1 MDPRLRSLSKK
12 EEKQPMDSIPTLMGL
27 NGLIYKV
34 PMDSSLSVQRN
45 LQTFNFDSTSY
56 NNASP
61 SMSVNFQAGSGYINC
76 ATSYVAFQLD
86 VSSTTVD
93 TEATQFG
100 FGIGSASNLFRT
112 NIVTTRSGSEVDRFQ
127 NANVLLPHIHRGKN
141 PAEWF
146 KSVGALAGYSPDVVE
161 GKEDKYAVADS
172 HDFVIPL
179 SHFAGIFTSKQLMPS
194 QLASGMRMDCQ
205 LEGILT
211 ALRAYKADGN
221 GYEDPLLAYTI
232 SNPKLVLDVSILSD
246 GALAQLTQQAGKN
259 GLEYSFST
267 YANEASTT
275 SSAAINVQFSRS
287 VARALRCYV
296 IPRETSELNKSAV
309 DSFDTGTGVID
320 DGDTLVYDRVQ
331 FQIGSTY
338 FPNREIQ
345 NNAQVYA
352 NLLQTLGQYSGHAYG
367 ALTKSDFVDNGFAV
381 ASTSFETSALIRAS
395 GTSVNNS
402 RSLLINLTLAN
413 SKSRDVQSYL
423 EYQVILRANL
433 ANVNVTS

>member
-1 MDPRLRSLSKK
+1 MDPRLRTLSKK

-56 NNASP
+56 NNSSP

-76 ATSYVAFQLD
+76 ATSYVSFQLD
-86 VSSTTVD
+86 VGTTTD
-93 TEATQFG
+93 PTDLTAFG

-112 NIVTTRSGSEVDRFQ
+112 NIVSTRSGVEVDRAQ
-127 NANVLLPHIHRGKN
+127 NINVLLPHLHRGKN
-141 PAEWF
+141 PSEWF
-146 KSVGALAGYSPDVVE
+146 ESIGALAGYSADPTE
-161 GKEDKYAVADS
+161 GKEGKYRTADS
-172 HDFVIPL
+172 HQFVIPL
-179 SHFAGIFTSKQLMPS
+179 SHFCGIFTSKQLMPS

-205 LEGILT
+205 LEAVRT
-211 ALRAYKADGN
+211 ALRAYKGEEGKEETYDDAGIN
-221 GYEDPLLAYTI
+221 FTI
-232 SNPKLVLDVSILSD
+232 SNPKLILDVSILSD

-267 YANEASTT
+267 FANEASTT
-275 SSAAINVQFSRS
+275 TTANINVQFSRS

-296 IPRETSELNKSAV
+296 VPRPIVNFSTGAL
-309 DSFDTGTGVID
+309 DSFITGVIAYER
-320 DGDTLVYDRVQ
+320 LQ

-345 NNAQVYA
+345 NNAQAYA
-352 NLLQTLGQYSGHAYG
+352 NLLQTHGQFSGHAYG
-367 ALTKSDFVDNGFAV
+367 DLTKKDFDANGFAV
-381 ASTSFETSALIRAS
+381 ASSAFETSALIRAS

-402 RSLLINLTLAN
+402 RSLLINLTMGD
-413 SKSRDVQSYL
+413 SPDRDVQSYL

>member
-56 NNASP
+56 NNSSP
-61 SMSVNFQAGSGYINC
+61 SMSVNFQAGSGFINC
-76 ATSYVAFQLD
+76 ATSYVAF
-86 VSSTTVD
+86 TVRVTY
-93 TEATQFG
+93 TEATTWG
-100 FGIGSASNLFRT
+100 WGVGSASNIFRT
-112 NIVTTRSGSEVDRFQ
+112 NIVSTRSGAEVDRFQ
-127 NANVLLPHIHRGKN
+127 NGNVLLPSLHRGKN
-141 PAEWF
+141 PSEWF
-146 KSVGALAGYSPDVVE
+146 KSVGALAGYQ
-161 GKEDKYAVADS
+161 EDPAAAPGLAKDTDINV
-172 HDFVIPL
+172 VIPL
-179 SHFAGIFTSKQLMPS
+179 SHFAGVFTSKQLMPS
-194 QLASGMRMDCQ
+194 QLSSGMRLDCQ
-205 LEGILT
+205 LESFAT
-211 ALRAYKADGN
+211 AIRTAVAVTN
-221 GYEDPLLAYTI
+221 ASYTI
-232 SNPKLVLDVSILSD
+232 SNPKLILDVSILSD

-267 YANEASTT
+267 YANESSTT
-275 SSAAINVQFSRS
+275 TTANVNVQFSRS

-296 IPRETSELNKSAV
+296 VPRPTANVGVATADSFSTDAV
-309 DSFDTGTGVID
+309 DYS
-320 DGDTLVYDRVQ
+320 RVQ

-345 NNAQVYA
+345 NKEQVYA
-352 NLLQTLGQYSGHAYG
+352 NLLQTLGQYSGHAFG
-367 ALTKSDFVDNGFAV
+367 DLSKARFDTLFGV
-381 ASTSFETSALIRAS
+381 ASSAFETSALIRAS

-402 RSLLINLTLAN
+402 RSLLINLTADDVN
-413 SKSRDVQSYL
+413 RDIQSYL

>member
-1 MDPRLRSLSKK
+1 MDPRLRTLSKK

-56 NNASP
+56 NNSSP
-61 SMSVNFQAGSGYINC
+61 SMSVNFQAGSGFINC
-76 ATSYVAFQLD
+76 ATSYVAL
-86 VSSTTVD
+86 TIEVD
-93 TEATQFG
+93 YTEDAKWG
-100 FGIGSASNLFRT
+100 WGVGSASNIFRT
-112 NIVTTRSGSEVDRFQ
+112 NIVSTRSGAEVDRFQ
-127 NANVLLPHIHRGKN
+127 NANVLLPALHRGKN
-141 PAEWF
+141 PSEWF
-146 KSVGALAGYSPDVVE
+146 KSVGALAGYQ
-161 GKEDKYAVADS
+161 EDPAAAPALDKKTPINV
-172 HDFVIPL
+172 VIPL
-179 SHFAGIFTSKQLMPS
+179 SHFAGVFTSKQLMPS
-194 QLASGMRMDCQ
+194 QLSSGMRLDCQ
-205 LEGILT
+205 LESFVT
-211 ALRAYKADGN
+211 AIITSAAVTN
-221 GYEDPLLAYTI
+221 ASYTI

-267 YANEASTT
+267 YANESSTT
-275 SSAAINVQFSRS
+275 TTANVNVQFSRS

-296 IPRETSELNKSAV
+296 VPRPTANVGAQTE
-309 DSFDTGTGVID
+309 DSFSTGDVKYT
-320 DGDTLVYDRVQ
+320 RVQ

-345 NNAQVYA
+345 NKEQVYA

-367 ALTKSDFVDNGFAV
+367 DLSKAEFDARFGV
-381 ASTSFETSALIRAS
+381 ASSAFETSALIRAS

-402 RSLLINLTLAN
+402 RSLLINLTADVVA
-413 SKSRDVQSYL
+413 RDIQSYL

>member
-1 MDPRLRSLSKK
+1 MDPRLRTLSKK

-27 NGLIYKV
+27 NGLIYKT

-56 NNASP
+56 SNASP
-61 SMSVNFQAGSGYINC
+61 SMSVNFQAGAGYINC
-76 ATSYVAFQLD
+76 ATSYVALELK
-86 VSSTTVD
+86 VTTD
-93 TEATQFG
+93 NAEATQFG

-112 NIVTTRSGSEVDRFQ
+112 NIVTTRSGTEVDRAQ
-127 NANVLLPHIHRGKN
+127 NINVLLPHLHRAKN
-141 PAEWF
+141 PSEWF
-146 KSVGALAGYSPDVVE
+146 QSVGALAGYSQFD
-161 GKEDKYAVADS
+161 EDLDRYGVYAVANS
-172 HDFVIPL
+172 HTFVIPL
-179 SHFAGIFTSKQLMPS
+179 SHFCGIFTSKQLMPS

-205 LEGILT
+205 LENILS
-211 ALRAYKADGN
+211 ALRLYKADN
-221 GYEDPLLAYTI
+221 NEIEDAKVTYTI
-232 SNPKLVLDVSILSD
+232 SNPKLILDVSILSD

-267 YANEASTT
+267 FANEASTT
-275 SSAAINVQFSRS
+275 TTANINVQFSRS

-296 IPRETSELNKSAV
+296 VPRPIDELNKTIA
-309 DSFDTGTGVID
+309 DAFTTGVIAYER
-320 DGDTLVYDRVQ
+320 LQ

-345 NNAQVYA
+345 NNAQAYA
-352 NLLQTLGQYSGHAYG
+352 NLLQTHGQFSGHAYG
-367 ALTKSDFVDNGFAV
+367 DLSKDDFDANGFAV
-381 ASTSFETSALIRAS
+381 AASSFETSALIRAS

-402 RSLLINLTLAN
+402 RSLLINLTMGDDPD
-413 SKSRDVQSYL
+413 RDVQSYL

>member
-1 MDPRLRSLSKK
+1 
-12 EEKQPMDSIPTLMGL
+12 MDSIPTLMGL

-56 NNASP
+56 NNSSP
-61 SMSVNFQAGSGYINC
+61 SMSVNFQAGSGFINC
-76 ATSYVAFQLD
+76 ATSYVAF
-86 VSSTTVD
+86 TVRVTY
-93 TEATQFG
+93 TEATTWG
-100 FGIGSASNLFRT
+100 WGVGSASNIFRT
-112 NIVTTRSGSEVDRFQ
+112 NIVSTRSGAEVDRFQ
-127 NANVLLPHIHRGKN
+127 NGNVLLPSLHRGKN
-141 PAEWF
+141 PSEWF
-146 KSVGALAGYSPDVVE
+146 KSVGALAGYQEDPA
-161 GKEDKYAVADS
+161 GAPALAKETDINV
-172 HDFVIPL
+172 VIPL
-179 SHFAGIFTSKQLMPS
+179 SHFAGVFTSKQLMPS
-194 QLASGMRMDCQ
+194 QLSSGMRLDCQ
-205 LEGILT
+205 LESFAT
-211 ALRAYKADGN
+211 AIKTAVAVTN
-221 GYEDPLLAYTI
+221 ASYTI

-267 YANEASTT
+267 YANESSTT
-275 SSAAINVQFSRS
+275 TTANVNVQFSRS

-296 IPRETSELNKSAV
+296 VPRPTANVGVVTADSFSTGAV
-309 DSFDTGTGVID
+309 DYS
-320 DGDTLVYDRVQ
+320 RVQ

-345 NNAQVYA
+345 NKEQVYA

-367 ALTKSDFVDNGFAV
+367 DLSKARFDALFGV
-381 ASTSFETSALIRAS
+381 ASSSFETSALIRAS

-402 RSLLINLTLAN
+402 RSLLINLTADVVD
-413 SKSRDVQSYL
+413 RDIQSYL

>member
-61 SMSVNFQAGSGYINC
+61 SMSVNFQAGSGFINC
-76 ATSYVAFQLD
+76 ATSYVSLELKVTKSDA
-86 VSSTTVD
+86 
-93 TEATQFG
+93 EATQWG

-112 NIVTTRSGSEVDRFQ
+112 NIVTTRSGAEVDRFQ
-127 NANVLLPHIHRGKN
+127 NANVILPHIHRGKN

-146 KSVGALAGYSPDVVE
+146 KSVGALAGYSADIVE
-161 GKEDKYAVADS
+161 GKEDKYDETKT
-172 HDFVIPL
+172 HQFVIPL

-194 QLASGMRMDCQ
+194 QLASGMRLDCQ
-205 LEGILT
+205 LEGVLT
-211 ALRAYKADGN
+211 ALRAYKADN
-221 GYEDPLLAYTI
+221 NPFEDAKLTYTI

-267 YANEASTT
+267 YANESSTT
-275 SSAAINVQFSRS
+275 STSAINVQFSRS

-296 IPRETSELNKSAV
+296 IPRETDELNKTIV
-309 DSFDTGTGVID
+309 DSFNTGTTNTV
-320 DGDTLVYDRVQ
+320 VYNRLQ

-345 NNAQVYA
+345 NNAQAYA
-352 NLLQTLGQYSGHAYG
+352 NLLQTLGQFSGHAYG
-367 ALTKSDFVDNGFAV
+367 DLSKADFDDNGFAV
-381 ASTSFETSALIRAS
+381 ASSAFETSALIRAS

-402 RSLLINLTLAN
+402 RSLLINLTLGDTRD
-413 SKSRDVQSYL
+413 RDVQSYL

>member
-56 NNASP
+56 NNSSP
-61 SMSVNFQAGSGYINC
+61 SMSVNFQAGSGFINC
-76 ATSYVAFQLD
+76 ATSYVVLD
-86 VSSTTVD
+86 VNVAVTTA
-93 TEATQFG
+93 ATHFSW
-100 FGIGSASNLFRT
+100 GIGSASNIFRT
-112 NIVTTRSGSEVDRFQ
+112 NIVSTRSGAEVDRFQ
-127 NANVLLPHIHRGKN
+127 NANVLLPQIHRGKN
-141 PAEWF
+141 PSEWF
-146 KSVGALAGYSPDVVE
+146 KSVGALAGYSESTTTPS
-161 GKEDKYAVADS
+161 YYTVATN
-172 HDFVIPL
+172 HQFVIPL
-179 SHFAGIFTSKQLMPS
+179 SHFGGIFTSKQLMPS

-205 LEGILT
+205 LESALSSLRLYTT
-211 ALRAYKADGN
+211 AGNPVVYTPAADG
-221 GYEDPLLAYTI
+221 GVTYAI

-259 GLEYSFST
+259 GLEYSFSA
-267 YANEASTT
+267 YANESSTT
-275 SSAAINVQFSRS
+275 TTANVNVQFSRS

-296 IPRETSELNKSAV
+296 VPRPTNVATTDV
-309 DSFDTGTGVID
+309 DSFVTGVIPY
-320 DGDTLVYDRVQ
+320 TRVQ

-352 NLLQTLGQYSGHAYG
+352 NLLQTLGQYSGHAFG
-367 ALTKSDFVDNGFAV
+367 HLSKADFDANGFAV
-381 ASTSFETSALIRAS
+381 ASSAFETSALIRAS

-402 RSLLINLTLAN
+402 RSLLINLTADVAD
-413 SKSRDVQSYL
+413 RDIQSYL

>member
-56 NNASP
+56 NNNSP
-61 SMSVNFQAGSGYINC
+61 SMSVNFQAGSGFINC
-76 ATSYVAFQLD
+76 ATSYVVLTLE
-86 VSSTTVD
+86 VKSTAD
-93 TEATQFG
+93 TDFT
-100 FGIGSASNLFRT
+100 FGIGSASNIFRT
-112 NIVTTRSGSEVDRFQ
+112 NIITTRSGAEVDRFQ
-127 NANVLLPHIHRGKN
+127 NANVLLPQIHRAKN

-146 KSVGALAGYSPDVVE
+146 SSTGQLAGYTASPTAART
-161 GKEDKYAVADS
+161 YAGATA
-172 HDFVIPL
+172 HTFVIPL

-205 LEGILT
+205 LESVAAAIVCAGAAVT
-211 ALRAYKADGN
+211 YN
-221 GYEDPLLAYTI
+221 I

-259 GLEYSFST
+259 GLEYSFSA
-267 YANEASTT
+267 YANESSTT
-275 SSAAINVQFSRS
+275 TTANVNIQFSRS

-296 IPRETSELNKSAV
+296 VPRPTANVGDLTV
-309 DSFDTGTGVID
+309 DSFSTGVVAY
-320 DGDTLVYDRVQ
+320 TRVQ

-338 FPNREIQ
+338 FPNRELQ
-345 NNAQVYA
+345 NKPQVYA
-352 NLLQTLGQYSGHAYG
+352 NLLQTVGQYSGHSYG
-367 ALTKSDFVDNGFAV
+367 HLTKADFDANGFAV
-381 ASTSFETSALIRAS
+381 ASSAFETSALIRAS

-402 RSLLINLTLAN
+402 RSLLINLTADVVN
-413 SKSRDVQSYL
+413 RDVQSYL

>member
-61 SMSVNFQAGSGYINC
+61 SMSVNFQAGAGYINC
-76 ATSYVAFQLD
+76 ATSYVSLEIKVTKGEGSETKAW
-86 VSSTTVD
+86 
-93 TEATQFG
+93 G

-112 NIVTTRSGSEVDRFQ
+112 NIVTTRSGAEVDRFQ
-127 NANVLLPHIHRGKN
+127 NANVILPHIHRGKN

-146 KSVGALAGYSPDVVE
+146 KSVGALAGYSSE
-161 GKEDKYAVADS
+161 KEIKKEDNVYDETET
-172 HDFVIPL
+172 HQFIIPL

-194 QLASGMRMDCQ
+194 QLASGMRLDCQ
-205 LEGILT
+205 LEGVLT
-211 ALRAYKADGN
+211 ALRAYKGQVTAAEP
-221 GYEDPLLAYTI
+221 YEDAKLTYTI
-232 SNPKLVLDVSILSD
+232 TNPKLVLDVSILSD

-267 YANEASTT
+267 YANESSTT
-275 SSAAINVQFSRS
+275 STTAINVQFSRS

-296 IPRETSELNKSAV
+296 VPRETSELNKTAV
-309 DSFDTGTGVID
+309 DSFDTGTTNKV
-320 DGDTLVYDRVQ
+320 VYNRLQ

-345 NNAQVYA
+345 NNAQAYA
-352 NLLQTLGQYSGHAYG
+352 NLLQTLGQFSGHAYG
-367 ALTKSDFVDNGFAV
+367 DLNKKDFDDNGFAV
-381 ASTSFETSALIRAS
+381 ASSAFETSALIRAS

-402 RSLLINLTLAN
+402 RSLLINLNL
-413 SKSRDVQSYL
+413 SDSLSRDVQSYL

>member
-61 SMSVNFQAGSGYINC
+61 SMSVNFQAGSGFINC
-76 ATSYVAFQLD
+76 ATSYVSLELKVD
-86 VSSTTVD
+86 VGNAEV
-93 TEATQFG
+93 TQFG

-112 NIVTTRSGSEVDRFQ
+112 NIVTTRSGAEVDRFQ

-141 PAEWF
+141 PSEWF
-146 KSVGALAGYSPDVVE
+146 KSVGALAGYSEGVVE
-161 GKEDKYAVADS
+161 GKVADVAAATRYAIADS
-172 HDFVIPL
+172 HQFVIPL

-205 LEGILT
+205 LEGILS
-211 ALRAYKADGN
+211 ALRTYKVDDAPT
-221 GYEDPLLAYTI
+221 EDAKLTYTI

-267 YANEASTT
+267 YANESSTT
-275 SSAAINVQFSRS
+275 STANVNVQFSRS

-296 IPRETSELNKSAV
+296 IPRPTDELNKTIV
-309 DSFDTGTGVID
+309 DSFNTGVVSYSR
-320 DGDTLVYDRVQ
+320 LQ

-345 NNAQVYA
+345 NNAQAYA
-352 NLLQTLGQYSGHAYG
+352 NLLQTLGQYSGHAFG
-367 ALTKSDFVDNGFAV
+367 DLTKANFDADGFAI
-381 ASTSFETSALIRAS
+381 ASSAFETSALIRAS

-402 RSLLINLTLAN
+402 RSLLINLTFGDDPD
-413 SKSRDVQSYL
+413 RDVQSYL

>member
-61 SMSVNFQAGSGYINC
+61 SMSVNFQAGSGFINC
-76 ATSYVAFQLD
+76 ATSYVSLELKVTKGDA
-86 VSSTTVD
+86 
-93 TEATQFG
+93 EATQFG

-112 NIVTTRSGSEVDRFQ
+112 NIVTTRSGAEVDRFQ

-141 PAEWF
+141 PSEWF
-146 KSVGALAGYSPDVVE
+146 KSVGALAGYSQDVVE
-161 GKEDKYAVADS
+161 GKEDKYDETKT
-172 HDFVIPL
+172 HQFVIPL

-194 QLASGMRMDCQ
+194 QLASGMRLDCQ
-205 LEGILT
+205 LEGVLT
-211 ALRAYKADGN
+211 ALRAYKADN
-221 GYEDPLLAYTI
+221 NPFEDGKLTYTI

-267 YANEASTT
+267 YANESSTT
-275 SSAAINVQFSRS
+275 STSAVNVQFSRS

-296 IPRETSELNKSAV
+296 IPRETDELNKTII
-309 DSFDTGTGVID
+309 DSFNTGV
-320 DGDTLVYDRVQ
+320 GPNDTDKVVYNRLQ

-345 NNAQVYA
+345 NNAQAYA
-352 NLLQTLGQYSGHAYG
+352 NLLQTLGQYSGHAFG
-367 ALTKSDFVDNGFAV
+367 DLSKADFDENGFAI
-381 ASTSFETSALIRAS
+381 ASSAFETSALIRSS

-402 RSLLINLTLAN
+402 RSLLINLSIVTP
-413 SKSRDVQSYL
+413 KSRDIQSYL

>member
-1 MDPRLRSLSKK
+1 MDPRLRTLSKK

-27 NGLIYKV
+27 NGLIYKT

-56 NNASP
+56 NNSSP
-61 SMSVNFQAGSGYINC
+61 SMSVNFQAGSGFINC
-76 ATSYVAFQLD
+76 ATSYVCFDL
-86 VSSTTVD
+86 TVTCD
-93 TEATQFG
+93 TNVNYN

-112 NIVTTRSGSEVDRFQ
+112 NIVTTRSGAEVDRFQ
-127 NANVLLPHIHRGKN
+127 NANVLLPQIHRGKN
-141 PAEWF
+141 PSEWF
-146 KSVGALAGYSPDVVE
+146 KSVGALAGYSESTTAPATYPQ
-161 GKEDKYAVADS
+161 GIAKT
-172 HDFVIPL
+172 FVIPL

-194 QLASGMRMDCQ
+194 QLASGMRLDCQ
-205 LEGILT
+205 LESVAT
-211 ALRAYKADGN
+211 AIVMANADQKVS
-221 GYEDPLLAYTI
+221 YTI
-232 SNPKLVLDVSILSD
+232 NNPKLVLDVSILSD

-267 YANEASTT
+267 YANESSTT
-275 SSAAINVQFSRS
+275 STQAVNVQFSRS

-296 IPRETSELNKSAV
+296 VPRLTGAFV
-309 DSFDTGTGVID
+309 QTADSFSTSNV
-320 DGDTLVYDRVQ
+320 VYERVQ

-338 FPNREIQ
+338 FPNREIL
-345 NNAQVYA
+345 NNPQAYA

-367 ALTKSDFVDNGFAV
+367 DLTKTDFDANGFSV
-381 ASTSFETSALIRAS
+381 AASSFETSALIRAS

-402 RSLLINLTLAN
+402 RSLLINLRTDAIPVVDPVQ
-413 SKSRDVQSYL
+413 SRDIQSYL

>member
-56 NNASP
+56 NNNSP
-61 SMSVNFQAGSGYINC
+61 SMSVNFQAGSGFINC
-76 ATSYVAFQLD
+76 ATSYVVLTLEVKSDANTDFN
-86 VSSTTVD
+86 
-93 TEATQFG
+93 

-112 NIVTTRSGSEVDRFQ
+112 NIITTRSGAEVDRFQ
-127 NANVLLPHIHRGKN
+127 NANVLLPQIHRAKN
-141 PAEWF
+141 PSEWF
-146 KSVGALAGYSPDVVE
+146 KSVGQLAGYTDSSTTARV
-161 GKEDKYAVADS
+161 YAGANS
-172 HDFVIPL
+172 HTFVIPL

-205 LEGILT
+205 LESVAAAIVSAGANVTYI
-211 ALRAYKADGN
+211 
-221 GYEDPLLAYTI
+221 I

-259 GLEYSFST
+259 GLEYSFSA
-267 YANEASTT
+267 YANESSTT
-275 SSAAINVQFSRS
+275 TTTSVNIQFSRS

-296 IPRETSELNKSAV
+296 VPRPTANVGLQTA
-309 DSFDTGTGVID
+309 DSFSTEEVKYT
-320 DGDTLVYDRVQ
+320 RVQ

-338 FPNREIQ
+338 FPNRELQ
-345 NNAQVYA
+345 NKPQVYA
-352 NLLQTLGQYSGHAYG
+352 NLLQTVGQYSGHAYG
-367 ALTKSDFVDNGFAV
+367 HLTKADFDSNGFAV
-381 ASTSFETSALIRAS
+381 ASSAFETSALIRAS

-402 RSLLINLTLAN
+402 RSLLINLTADDVD
-413 SKSRDVQSYL
+413 RDVQSYL

>member
-56 NNASP
+56 NQNSP
-61 SMSVNFQAGSGYINC
+61 SMSVNFQAGSGFINC

-86 VSSTTVD
+86 VASTNAELT
-93 TEATQFG
+93 AFG

-112 NIVTTRSGSEVDRFQ
+112 NIITTRSGAEVDRFQ

-141 PAEWF
+141 PSEWF
-146 KSVGALAGYSPDVVE
+146 SSVGALAGYSIE
-161 GKEDKYAVADS
+161 TEEEKETAVPVAES
-172 HDFVIPL
+172 HHYVIPL

-205 LEGILT
+205 LEAIKS
-211 ALRAYKADGN
+211 ALRTYKGAGTE
-221 GYEDPLLAYTI
+221 EDPYDAFEDAGVTYTI

-267 YANEASTT
+267 YANESSTT
-275 SSAAINVQFSRS
+275 TTSAVNVQFSRS

-296 IPRETSELNKSAV
+296 VPRQTSVINKTES
-309 DSFDTGTGVID
+309 DSFGTGVV
-320 DGDTLVYDRVQ
+320 VYNRLQ

-345 NNAQVYA
+345 NNAQAYA

-367 ALTKSDFVDNGFAV
+367 ALTKADFDDNGFAV
-381 ASTSFETSALIRAS
+381 ASSAFETSALIRAS

-402 RSLLINLTLAN
+402 RSLLINLTLGDTQA
-413 SKSRDVQSYL
+413 RDVQSYL

>member
-1 MDPRLRSLSKK
+1 MDPRLRTLSKK

-27 NGLIYKV
+27 NGLIYKT

-61 SMSVNFQAGSGYINC
+61 SMSVNFQAGAGYINC
-76 ATSYVAFQLD
+76 ATSYVALEL
-86 VSSTTVD
+86 TV
-93 TEATQFG
+93 TPANAEATQFG
-100 FGIGSASNLFRT
+100 WGIGSASNLFRT
-112 NIVTTRSGSEVDRFQ
+112 NIVTTRSGTEVDRAQ
-127 NANVLLPHIHRGKN
+127 NINVLLPHLHRAKN
-141 PAEWF
+141 PSEWF
-146 KSVGALAGYSPDVVE
+146 ESVGALAGYSQLRLVD
-161 GKEDKYAVADS
+161 EDKNIERYGTYEVKVP
-172 HDFVIPL
+172 HQFVIPL
-179 SHFAGIFTSKQLMPS
+179 SHFCGIFTSKQLMPS

-205 LEGILT
+205 LENILS
-211 ALRAYKADGN
+211 ALRLYKTDNEATEDG
-221 GYEDPLLAYTI
+221 AVTYTI
-232 SNPKLVLDVSILSD
+232 SNPKLILDVSILSD

-267 YANEASTT
+267 FANEASTT
-275 SSAAINVQFSRS
+275 TTANINVQFSRS

-296 IPRETSELNKSAV
+296 VPRPIDEINKTIA
-309 DSFDTGTGVID
+309 DAFTTGVIAYER
-320 DGDTLVYDRVQ
+320 LQ

-345 NNAQVYA
+345 NNAQAYA
-352 NLLQTLGQYSGHAYG
+352 NLLQTHGQFSGHAYG
-367 ALTKSDFVDNGFAV
+367 DLTKVDFDANGFAV
-381 ASTSFETSALIRAS
+381 AASSFETSALIRAS

-402 RSLLINLTLAN
+402 RSLLINLTLGDDPN
-413 SKSRDVQSYL
+413 RDVQSYL

>member
-61 SMSVNFQAGSGYINC
+61 SMSVNFQAGAGYINC
-76 ATSYVAFQLD
+76 ATSYVSLELKVTAAEA
-86 VSSTTVD
+86 
-93 TEATQFG
+93 EATQFG

-112 NIVTTRSGSEVDRFQ
+112 NIVTTRSGAEVDRFQ

-141 PAEWF
+141 PSEWF
-146 KSVGALAGYSPDVVE
+146 KSVGALAGYSEDVVE
-161 GKEDKYAVADS
+161 GKESKYAVANS
-172 HDFVIPL
+172 HQFVIPL

-194 QLASGMRMDCQ
+194 QLASGMRLDCQ
-205 LEGILT
+205 IEGVLT
-211 ALRAYKADGN
+211 ALRTYKADN
-221 GYEDPLLAYTI
+221 NPIEDAKLTYTI

-267 YANEASTT
+267 YANESSTT
-275 SSAAINVQFSRS
+275 STANVNVQFSRS

-296 IPRETSELNKSAV
+296 IPRETDELNKTIV
-309 DSFDTGTGVID
+309 DSLNTGVIAYER
-320 DGDTLVYDRVQ
+320 LQ

-345 NNAQVYA
+345 NNAQAYA

-367 ALTKSDFVDNGFAV
+367 DLTKANFDADGFAI
-381 ASTSFETSALIRAS
+381 ASSAFETSALIRAS

-402 RSLLINLTLAN
+402 RSLLINLTFGN
-413 SKSRDVQSYL
+413 DPDRDVQSYL

>member
-61 SMSVNFQAGSGYINC
+61 SMSVNFQAGAGYINC
-76 ATSYVAFQLD
+76 ATSYVALELK
-86 VSSTTVD
+86 VTPENAEV
-93 TEATQFG
+93 TQFG

-112 NIVTTRSGSEVDRFQ
+112 NIVTTRSGAEVDRFQ

-141 PAEWF
+141 PSEWF
-146 KSVGALAGYSPDVVE
+146 KSVGALAGYSENVVE
-161 GKEDKYAVADS
+161 GKVADGGARRFAVADS
-172 HDFVIPL
+172 HQFVIPL

-211 ALRAYKADGN
+211 ALRTYKADDATA
-221 GYEDPLLAYTI
+221 EDAKLTYTI

-267 YANEASTT
+267 YANESSTT
-275 SSAAINVQFSRS
+275 STANVNVQFSRS

-296 IPRETSELNKSAV
+296 IPRPTDELNKTIV
-309 DSFDTGTGVID
+309 DSFNTGVIAYSR
-320 DGDTLVYDRVQ
+320 LQ

-345 NNAQVYA
+345 NNAQAYA
-352 NLLQTLGQYSGHAYG
+352 NLLQTLGQYSGHAFG
-367 ALTKSDFVDNGFAV
+367 DLTKANFDADGFAI
-381 ASTSFETSALIRAS
+381 ASSAFETSALIRAS

-402 RSLLINLTLAN
+402 RSLLINLTFGDGPD
-413 SKSRDVQSYL
+413 RDVQSYL

>member
-45 LQTFNFDSTSY
+45 LQTFNFDSSSY
-56 NNASP
+56 NNNSP
-61 SMSVNFQAGSGYINC
+61 SMSVNFQAGSGFINC
-76 ATSYVAFQLD
+76 ATSYVCFDLTVTCTTD
-86 VSSTTVD
+86 VNYN
-93 TEATQFG
+93 

-112 NIVTTRSGSEVDRFQ
+112 NIVTTRSGAEVDRFQ
-127 NANVLLPHIHRGKN
+127 NANVLLPQIHRGKN
-141 PAEWF
+141 PSEWF
-146 KSVGALAGYSPDVVE
+146 KSVGALAGYSESTTAPATAAQ
-161 GKEDKYAVADS
+161 GVAKTY
-172 HDFVIPL
+172 VIPL

-194 QLASGMRMDCQ
+194 QLASGMRLDCQ
-205 LEGILT
+205 LESPVNAIVMANAGEEV
-211 ALRAYKADGN
+211 K
-221 GYEDPLLAYTI
+221 YTI

-246 GALAQLTQQAGKN
+246 GALAQLTNQAGKN

-267 YANEASTT
+267 FANESSTT
-275 SSAAINVQFSRS
+275 STQAINVQFSRS

-296 IPRETSELNKSAV
+296 VPRLTGSFVQTA
-309 DSFDTGTGVID
+309 DSLSTGAPT
-320 DGDTLVYDRVQ
+320 YERVQ

-338 FPNREIQ
+338 FPNREIL
-345 NNAQVYA
+345 NNAQTYA

-367 ALTKSDFVDNGFAV
+367 DLTKADFDANGFAV
-381 ASTSFETSALIRAS
+381 ASSSFETSALIRAS

-402 RSLLINLTLAN
+402 RSLLINLQTSAIPVVDPVQ
-413 SKSRDVQSYL
+413 SRDVQSYL

>member
-56 NNASP
+56 NQSSP
-61 SMSVNFQAGSGYINC
+61 SMSVNFQAGSGFINC
-76 ATSYVAFQLD
+76 ATSYVAFELQVD
-86 VSSTTVD
+86 CTTAVD
-93 TEATQFG
+93 WN

-112 NIVTTRSGSEVDRFQ
+112 NIVTTRSGAEVDRFQ
-127 NANVLLPHIHRGKN
+127 NANVLLPQIHRGKN
-141 PAEWF
+141 PSEWF
-146 KSVGALAGYSPDVVE
+146 KSVGALAGYTEDAKTPAEYKRATPIQFVV
-161 GKEDKYAVADS
+161 
-172 HDFVIPL
+172 PL

-205 LEGILT
+205 LESVASAIVIANAGEEVKYAIT
-211 ALRAYKADGN
+211 
-221 GYEDPLLAYTI
+221 
-232 SNPKLVLDVSILSD
+232 NPKLVLDVSILSD

-267 YANEASTT
+267 YANESSTT
-275 SSAAINVQFSRS
+275 TTANVNVQFSRS

-296 IPRETSELNKSAV
+296 VPRPTANVGVQTA
-309 DSFDTGTGVID
+309 DSLSTGVV
-320 DGDTLVYDRVQ
+320 TYSRVQ

-338 FPNREIQ
+338 FPNRELQ
-345 NNAQVYA
+345 SGAQVYA

-367 ALTKSDFVDNGFAV
+367 HLTKGDFDANGFAV
-381 ASTSFETSALIRAS
+381 ASSAFETSALIRAS

-402 RSLLINLTLAN
+402 RSLLINLTADDVN
-413 SKSRDVQSYL
+413 RDIQSYL

>member
-56 NNASP
+56 TNASP
-61 SMSVNFQAGSGYINC
+61 SMSVNFQAGSGFINC
-76 ATSYVAFQLD
+76 ATSYVSLELK
-86 VSSTTVD
+86 VD
-93 TEATQFG
+93 SKTNASDYS
-100 FGIGSASNLFRT
+100 FGIGSASNIFRT
-112 NIVTTRSGSEVDRFQ
+112 NIVTTRSGAEVDRFQ
-127 NANVLLPHIHRGKN
+127 NANVLLPQLHKGKN
-141 PAEWF
+141 PSEWF
-146 KSVGALAGYSPDVVE
+146 KSVGALAGYGALNAAGNSRVT
-161 GKEDKYAVADS
+161 GTAYQY
-172 HDFVIPL
+172 VIPL
-179 SHFAGIFTSKQLMPS
+179 SHFAGIFSSKQLMPS
-194 QLASGMRMDCQ
+194 QLASGMRLDCQ
-205 LEGILT
+205 LESALT
-211 ALRAYKADGN
+211 AITTADT
-221 GYEDPLLAYTI
+221 DVTYTI
-232 SNPKLVLDVSILSD
+232 TNPKLVLDVSILSD

-267 YANEASTT
+267 YANESSTT
-275 SSAAINVQFSRS
+275 TTASVNVQFSRS

-296 IPRETSELNKSAV
+296 VPRPSNNVGAQAA
-309 DSFDTGTGVID
+309 DSFATGV
-320 DGDTLVYDRVQ
+320 VPYSRVQ

-352 NLLQTLGQYSGHAYG
+352 NLLQTLGQFSGHAFG
-367 ALTKSDFVDNGFAV
+367 DLTKEDFDAKGFAV
-381 ASTSFETSALIRAS
+381 ASSAFETSALIRAS

-402 RSLLINLTLAN
+402 RSLLINLTADIL
-413 SKSRDVQSYL
+413 SRDIQSYL

>member
-56 NNASP
+56 NNSSP
-61 SMSVNFQAGSGYINC
+61 SMSVNFQAGSGFINC
-76 ATSYVAFQLD
+76 ATSYVVID
-86 VSSTTVD
+86 VNVAVTGASTH
-93 TEATQFG
+93 FSW
-100 FGIGSASNLFRT
+100 GIGSASNLFRT
-112 NIVTTRSGSEVDRFQ
+112 NIVSTRSGAEVDRFQ
-127 NANVLLPHIHRGKN
+127 NANVLLPQIHRGKN
-141 PAEWF
+141 PSEWF
-146 KSVGALAGYSPDVVE
+146 KSVGALAGYSESTTTPTY
-161 GKEDKYAVADS
+161 YAVATN
-172 HDFVIPL
+172 HQFVIPL
-179 SHFAGIFTSKQLMPS
+179 SHFGGIFTSKQLMPS
-194 QLASGMRMDCQ
+194 QLASGMRLDCQ
-205 LEGILT
+205 LESALSSLRLYTT
-211 ALRAYKADGN
+211 AGADPVVYTPAADG
-221 GYEDPLLAYTI
+221 GVTYTI

-259 GLEYSFST
+259 GLEYSFSA
-267 YANEASTT
+267 YANESSTT
-275 SSAAINVQFSRS
+275 STANVNVQFSRS

-296 IPRETSELNKSAV
+296 VPRPTNNSTTDV
-309 DSFDTGTGVID
+309 DTFATGVIP
-320 DGDTLVYDRVQ
+320 YSRVQ

-352 NLLQTLGQYSGHAYG
+352 NLLQTLGQYSGHAFG
-367 ALTKSDFVDNGFAV
+367 HLNKADFDANGFAV
-381 ASTSFETSALIRAS
+381 ASSAFETSALIRSS

-402 RSLLINLTLAN
+402 RSLLINLTADIA
-413 SKSRDVQSYL
+413 SRDIQSYL